1 MRAPTVK
8 PLLKEIQVFFRSI
21 TLAAVAASAL
31 STAAWS
37 QAAQAP
43 AAQQAPPTRAA
54 ISQNISARFA
64 ELDTNKDGSLTTP
77 EIASA
82 QTQALQRATQVQ
94 QQRVEAEFK
103 RLDTNKNN
111 QLSLAEFRAAIG
123 NPRTSETP
131 AQMIAQLDTNKD
143 GKISSAEYAAP
154 PLANFD
160 RFDTNRDGTLSAQ
173 EAEALRR

>member
-1 MRAPTVK
+1 V
-8 PLLKEIQVFFRSI
+8 FRSI
-21 TLAAVAASAL
+21 SLAALAATAF
-31 STAAWS
+31 STAAWG

-54 ISQNISARFA
+54 ISQNINARFA
-64 ELDTNKDGSLTTP
+64 ELDTNRDGSLGTS
-77 EIASA
+77 EIAAA

-111 QLSLAEFRAAIG
+111 QVSLAEFRAAIG
-123 NPRTSETP
+123 SPRASETP

-143 GKISSAEYAAP
+143 GKISGAEYSAP

-160 RFDTNRDGTLSAQ
+160 RVDTNRDGTLSAQ